1 MWYFRSPL
9 IVFGD
14 DALEHLREIQGSRAL
29 IVTDENLVKLGFVE
43 RVAKELKLAGIE
55 YKVFDKVEPDP
66 SIETVKKGAQIA
78 LEYQPDWLVGLGGG
92 SAMDAAKMIWMLYGT
107 PDTEPY
113 AITPFQVFEARS
125 KAKMVC
131 IPTTSGTGAEVTWFM
146 VVTDQEEQR
155 KIAVGT
161 PEAMADIAILDSRLI
176 KDLPGLITSDTG
188 MDVLSHT
195 FEGLCSTWRT
205 DFTDGP
211 ALMALKLVFKYLKK
225 SYDDGNDMEAR
236 EHMLNAAALASMA
249 WANGLPALLSHNM
262 GHALGGFFH
271 VTHGKCVGLYTPYN
285 LEYLIESGSGILAE
299 AARFIGLEGKSDI
312 DLTRQLVSKV
322 RELARSIGQ
331 PLSVKELN
339 IDRDAYQKLLPQM
352 VERALGEAST
362 PAALRIPDEKDME
375 KLFLYAYDGKPIDF

>member
-1 MWYFRSPL
+1 MWYFRNPL

-14 DALEHLREIQGSRAL
+14 DALEHLREIQGNRAL
-29 IVTDENLVKLGFVE
+29 IITDENLVKLGFVE
-43 RVAKELKLAGIE
+43 KVAKELKYTGIE
-55 YKVFDKVEPDP
+55 YKVFDQVEPDP
-66 SIETVKKGAQIA
+66 SIETVKKGAQVA
-78 LEYQPDWLVGLGGG
+78 LEYQPDWLIGLGGG

-125 KAKMVC
+125 KAKMIC
-131 IPTTSGTGAEVTWFM
+131 IPTTSGTGSEVTWFM
-146 VVTDQEEQR
+146 VVTDNVEQR
-155 KIAVGT
+155 KLAVGT

-176 KDLPGLITSDTG
+176 KDLPRGITSDTG

-195 FEGLCSTWRT
+195 FEGLCTTWRS

-211 ALMALKLVFKYLKK
+211 ALMALKLVFQYLKK
-225 SYDDGNDMEAR
+225 TYDDGSDMEAR
-236 EHMLNAAALASMA
+236 EHMLNASALASMA
-249 WANGLPALLSHNM
+249 WANALPALLSHNM

-285 LEYLIESGSGILAE
+285 LEYVVEVGAGILGQ
-299 AARFIGLEGKSDI
+299 AAKFIGLEGKSDV
-312 DLTRQLVSKV
+312 DLAGELIKKV

-339 IDRDAYQKLLPQM
+339 IDRKAYQKVLPQM

-375 KLFLYAYDGKPIDF
+375 KMFLYAYDGKPIDF

>member
-1 MWYFRSPL
+1 MWYFRNPL

-29 IVTDENLVKLGFVE
+29 IITDENLVKLGFVE
-43 RVAKELKLAGIE
+43 KVAKELKYAGIE
-55 YKVFDKVEPDP
+55 YRVFDQVEPDP
-66 SIETVKKGAQIA
+66 SIETVKKGAAVA
-78 LEYQPDWLVGLGGG
+78 LEYQPDWLIGLGGG

-125 KAKMVC
+125 KAKMIC
-131 IPTTSGTGAEVTWFM
+131 IPTTSGTGSEVTWFM
-146 VVTDQEEQR
+146 VVTDTAEQR
-155 KIAVGT
+155 KIATGT

-176 KDLPGLITSDTG
+176 KDLPKNVTSDTG

-195 FEGLCSTWRT
+195 FEGLCSTWRG
-205 DFTDGP
+205 DFSDGP
-211 ALMALKLVFKYLKK
+211 ALMAIKLVFQYLKR
-225 SYDDGNDMEAR
+225 SYDNGSDMEAR
-236 EHMLNAAALASMA
+236 EHMLNASALASMS
-249 WANGLPALLSHNM
+249 WANAMPALLSHNM

-271 VTHGKCVGLYTPYN
+271 VTHGKCVGLYTPFN
-285 LEYLIESGSGILAE
+285 LEYVAEVGAGILGQ
-299 AARFIGLEGKSDI
+299 AARFIGLEGKSDLE
-312 DLTRQLVSKV
+312 LTHQLIKKT
-322 RELARSIGQ
+322 RELAHSIGQ

-339 IDRDAYQKLLPQM
+339 IDRKAYEKFLPQM

-375 KLFLYAYDGKPIDF
+375 KLFLYAYDGKSIDF

>member
-14 DALEHLREIQGSRAL
+14 DALEHLREIQGTRAL
-29 IVTDENLVKLGFVE
+29 IITDENLVKLGFVE
-43 RVAKELKLAGIE
+43 KVAKELKYAGIE
-55 YKVFDKVEPDP
+55 YSVFDQVEPDP
-66 SIETVKKGAQIA
+66 SIETVKKGAQVA
-78 LEYQPDWLVGLGGG
+78 LEYQPDWLIGLGGG

-131 IPTTSGTGAEVTWFM
+131 IPTTSGTGSEVTWFM
-146 VVTDQEEQR
+146 VVTDSVEQR
-155 KIAVGT
+155 KIATGT

-176 KDLPGLITSDTG
+176 RDLPKNVTSDTG

-195 FEGLCSTWRT
+195 FEGLCSTWRG
-205 DFTDGP
+205 DFSDGP
-211 ALMALKLVFKYLKK
+211 ALMAAKLVFKYLKR
-225 SYDDGNDMEAR
+225 SYDDGSDKEAR
-236 EHMLNAAALASMA
+236 EHMLNASALASMS
-249 WANGLPALLSHNM
+249 WANAMPALLSHNM

-285 LEYLIESGSGILAE
+285 LEYVAEAGAGILAE
-299 AARFIGLEGKSDI
+299 TARFIGLEGKSDL
-312 DLTRQLVSKV
+312 DLTHQLIKKT

-331 PLSVKELN
+331 PLAVKELN
-339 IDRDAYQKLLPQM
+339 IDRKSYEKFLPQM

-375 KLFLYAYDGKPIDF
+375 KMFLYAYDGKSIDF